1 MVKDGKGIRNPLKS
15 TLHMKM
21 DEQNKLYK
29 INFYRFEMW
38 DSDERDDEC
47 PRFIVI
53 SSYYSI

>member
-1 MVKDGKGIRNPLKS
+1 MKDGKVTKNPLRS
-15 TLHMKM
+15 SLYMKM

-29 INFYRFEMW
+29 INFYRFEMR
-38 DSDERDDEC
+38 DYDERDDEC